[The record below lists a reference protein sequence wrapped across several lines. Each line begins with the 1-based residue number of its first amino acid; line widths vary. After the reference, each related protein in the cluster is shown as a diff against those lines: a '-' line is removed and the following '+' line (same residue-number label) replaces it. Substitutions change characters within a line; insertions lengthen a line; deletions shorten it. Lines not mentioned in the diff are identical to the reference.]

1 MRSGLRRGGDADVH
15 LASTRPPTR
24 VARLAGYVGNVF
36 SSVSARR
43 PAPAPEQSAG
53 DLAPSCEDTV
63 RWPGRNWRDLLPGDP
78 SVFPPVLEAVR
89 VLVLVM
95 VIATV
100 PLANPHPGPGPR
112 GITVAVTLGV
122 SIIAWICWMRS
133 GMHYRVMAWSLIV
146 MGLAGGIL
154 AGLSWNSPAI
164 AIGCVVTSAAGARM
178 SSRASLAITA
188 ETVAAFVITG
198 VIAGAPAGTLAGYS
212 GAFIGLWA
220 FGLTRR
226 AYILRAQQAEQA
238 LEQARRAHVA
248 ETQAAALAERARI
261 AREIHDVLAHSLGAV
276 SVNLQ
281 AAEGLLGEL
290 PAGRPELAKA
300 IECVERAGAFT
311 REGLAE
317 ARRAILALRDGDG
330 DGAGP
335 SAPRPLTEH
344 VRALAEEFRADGD
357 TPVELTVTGE
367 PRPVGAEAA
376 LTIYRTVQEAL
387 TNARKHAPGQPV
399 TVTLEFTPS
408 RVTATIV
415 NPLPPAGAPRPLA
428 AAGSGYGLVGVR
440 ERAAL
445 GGGSLIAGPAGDEW
459 RVSLTIPA

>member
-1 MRSGLRRGGDADVH
+1 MRSGLRRGGDVDVH

-24 VARLAGYVGNVF
+24 AARLAGYVGNVF

-43 PAPAPEQSAG
+43 AAPAPEQSVG
-53 DLAPSCEDTV
+53 DVAPSCEDTAH
-63 RWPGRNWRDLLPGDP
+63 WPSRGWRDLLPGDP

-95 VIATV
+95 VLATV

-133 GMHYRVMAWSLIV
+133 GMHYRVMAGSLIV

-226 AYILRAQQAEQA
+226 AYILRAEQAEQA

-330 DGAGP
+330 DGAAP
-335 SAPRPLTEH
+335 AAPRPLTEH

-367 PRPVGAEAA
+367 PRPVGAEAG

-428 AAGSGYGLVGVR
+428 GAGSGYGLVGVR